1 MGTRCVL
8 TFLNHPT
15 RGVSLPM
22 DLRVNGALT
31 FPVNSVD
38 NGECRRARLP
48 WRDSHGCA
56 LESPPSGGKK
66 QKAGHWARPFRSIC
80 DRRLFFEAV
89 FRSRVGL
96 AGGEIA
102 GLVGLER
109 VHGNVFTGGL
119 ALGFVG

>member
-48 WRDSHGCA
+48 WLDSHGCGLSLLL
-56 LESPPSGGKK
+56 LEAKSKRPGTGPGLSGAFVIEDYSSK
-66 QKAGHWARPFRSIC
+66 RSS
-80 DRRLFFEAV
+80 AAA
-89 FRSRVGL
+89 S
-96 AGGEIA
+96 AWPA
-102 GLVGLER
+102 
-109 VHGNVFTGGL
+109 
-119 ALGFVG
+119 